1 MSNPRLRD
9 PLRRPAFRRLVLSY
23 AVNELGDWLG
33 IVALSVLVFD
43 QTDSALATALLFLG
57 TGFLPALLTPVVVA
71 RLERPPPRFVL
82 PAIYAG
88 EAAAFGALALLAGHF
103 SLTAV
108 VVVATIDGALALTAR
123 SLTRAVSASMLEPAG
138 ELRAG
143 NAILNIA
150 FTGGAAVGPAIAG
163 LVVAAFGAQTALLL
177 NAVSFYVIAW
187 ILLGARR
194 LPNAEPEPGQLR
206 EQVKAGLGYIRG
218 HVTLRRLL
226 AAQAAALVF
235 FSAVIPIEVIY
246 AKETLDAGDTGYGLM
261 LGSWGAGMVLGSVIF
276 AALRR
281 APLPLLLFF
290 STLAIGAGYL
300 GMAAAGT
307 LAVACAAAALG
318 GAGNGV
324 QWVAV
329 MSSVQELTTQQMQAR
344 VIGVLESLGA
354 ATPGVGYVMGGLI
367 ASGFDPRATFLVAGI
382 GVVAIAVVA
391 APLLGRKWPESR
403 EVSVLNE
410 RPQGLDAGLEI
421 MVELIPQGRSIRQG
435 GESSTQSSIGQQGA
449 SAPGA
454 QAEVRR

>member
-9 PLRRPAFRRLVLSY
+9 PLRRPDFRRLALSY

-33 IVALSVLVFD
+33 IVALSVLVFE
-43 QTDSALATALLFLG
+43 QTDSAMATALLFLG
-57 TGFLPALLTPVVVA
+57 TGFLPALLTPALVA

-88 EAAAFGALALLAGHF
+88 EAAAFAALALLAGHF

-123 SLTRAVSASMLEPAG
+123 SLTRAVSATMLEPTG

-150 FTGGAAVGPAIAG
+150 FTGGAAVGPAIGG
-163 LVVAAFGAQTALLL
+163 LVVAGFGAQTALLL
-177 NAVSFYVIAW
+177 DAVSFYAIAW
-187 ILLGARR
+187 ILLSARR
-194 LPNAEPEPGQLR
+194 LPHAEPEPGQLR
-206 EQVKAGLGYIRG
+206 EQVRAGLGYIRG
-218 HVTLRRLL
+218 NVTLRRLL

-246 AKETLDAGDTGYGLM
+246 AKETLGAGDTGYGLM
-261 LGSWGAGMVLGSVIF
+261 LGSWGGGMVLGSIVF
-276 AALRR
+276 ATLRR

-307 LAVACAAAALG
+307 LAVACSAAALG
-318 GAGNGV
+318 GVGNGV

-329 MSSVQELTTQQMQAR
+329 ISSVQELTKQTMQAR

-354 ATPGVGYVMGGLI
+354 AAPGVGYVLGGLV
-367 ASGFDPRATFLVAGI
+367 ASGFDPRATFLVAGV
-382 GVVAIAVVA
+382 GVVAIALLA

-403 EVSVLNE
+403 EDAGVDE
-410 RPQGLDAGLEI
+410 RPQGLDADLEI
-421 MVELIPQGRSIRQG
+421 MVELIPQGRSMRQG
-435 GESSTQSSIGQQGA
+435 GESPTQSSTG
-449 SAPGA
+449 
-454 QAEVRR
+454 